1 MSIKTTLV
9 EQFNSQIKEIGRL
22 EVGSEKQKIATECA
36 TKLADRI
43 IEIDKMETQKELE
56 VSKREIEANL
66 KIEEL
71 RIDRK
76 DKTIRNVIAIA
87 SLGFAVG
94 TAIVTTKF
102 ELSGGMHTTEAGK
115 GSIRK
120 LLSFKI

>member
-1 MSIKTTLV
+1 MEIKTTLV
-9 EQFNSQIKEIGRL
+9 EEFNTQIKEVGKL

-43 IEIDKMETQKELE
+43 IEIEKLENSRDLE
-56 VSKREIEANL
+56 VNKQEIDLNL

-71 RIDRK
+71 KTDRR
-76 DKTIRNVIAIA
+76 DKWVKNGIAIG
-87 SLGFAVG
+87 SLVFAVG